1 MKEDLIE
8 PERIRAIQESLRGFL
23 LDEVINRKGEF
34 YLDQKIS
41 VGRLDRNNRGG
52 VTTAGATMTT
62 TSIILV
68 FYTCR
73 KKTNHYGYM

>member
-34 YLDQKIS
+34 YLDQRIS
-41 VGRLDRNNRGG
+41 VAQLDRNKRRDDN
-52 VTTAGATMTT
+52 
-62 TSIILV
+62 
-68 FYTCR
+68 
-73 KKTNHYGYM
+73 NNDDDD